1 MDGLWSALVCSGPMF
16 TATNRI
22 AAPVGCEEGVF
33 CCPYVFRFCLLRP
46 ILLRFATERRGYG
59 HRLSGGV
66 GLVGT
71 EANGTGQRDGFEKW
85 PHFLCLVS
93 LPNFHGTAFCSVVIQ
108 ECVYG
113 CEDPELS
120 DVTLMR
126 VLFVLGFWCTD
137 KLGVV
142 GRHIRLSTE
151 VACTEQGNGC
161 PETQETG
168 DRSRGMKKWKSCRSL
183 ENAEFRLRKPPPPP
197 PNSRQKLLLARP
209 SSGFINTVYSATCER
224 VPTMDNAEGSVVK
237 GHSRTRSAAKG
248 TGPVIGASHAW
259 GEQTR

>member
-197 PNSRQKLLLARP
+197 KQSTETAVGSSLLRLHQHR
-209 SSGFINTVYSATCER
+209 ILRNVR
-224 VPTMDNAEGSVVK
+224 EGSYH
-237 GHSRTRSAAKG
+237 G
-248 TGPVIGASHAW
+248 
-259 GEQTR
+259 